1 MGVMVGVGAEQDGG
15 TTARG
20 LLMRQS
26 LRKGE
31 IACGKLATK
40 AGGSGHPGSVGEQEA
55 NDNGPGDFLPV
66 AEGGGDRLELQV
78 CRRGACRSPGRTGT
92 GQSTSLVA
100 GAAIFGRGDVTFE
113 AFSPTFRIGNIAA
126 MRFNLAA
133 LACERHSSSSYS
145 VPVTVQIK
153 PSRGMPGEHLY
164 VTDSHALVSML
175 KRKTDLSG
183 LVLDGFVSQL
193 RSASSAKISGVE
205 LNDHTL
211 KEIGYFLD

>member
-1 MGVMVGVGAEQDGG
+1 MVA
-15 TTARG
+15 
-20 LLMRQS
+20 
-26 LRKGE
+26 
-31 IACGKLATK
+31 
-40 AGGSGHPGSVGEQEA
+40 AG
-55 NDNGPGDFLPV
+55 
-66 AEGGGDRLELQV
+66 
-78 CRRGACRSPGRTGT
+78 
-92 GQSTSLVA
+92 
-100 GAAIFGRGDVTFE
+100 AIFGWGDMTFG
-113 AFSPTFRIGNIAA
+113 AFSARFQIGNIAA

-145 VPVTVQIK
+145 VSVTVQLK

-164 VTDSHALVSML
+164 VTDTHSLVSML

-193 RSASSAKISGVE
+193 RTASSAKISGVE